1 MKICVHCFND
11 LELKQFIVSNSS
23 EKGKCDYCEDG
34 SNSELIEIGELL
46 DFFAEFIQI
55 FKFSATGIPLAQ
67 KIQKDWNLFSGE
79 ATCNNILSDILLAL
93 KSPFINSN
101 RTVDYTDDI
110 IECSSYWETLKE
122 EIKWKKRFLTNI
134 DKLEELGWIRHLSQT
149 VQLSEAE
156 PLFRAR
162 LHYRD
167 KQNEITIADMGCQD
181 KLLVQAGRA
190 NPQGIPYLYLSKDIE
205 TSLYEVRASFLDEVS
220 VGTFQIKDHSTVI
233 LVDFTE
239 SASAFS
245 KVDEIVEY
253 TKRMLLKRYISA
265 DLSKPI
271 RRYDSEIEY
280 IPTQFICEYIRYIN
294 NKDDIIIDGILF
306 NSSLHSGGKNIVL
319 FEQDKVE
326 CISVALHQVTKVEI
340 QARNI

>member
-1 MKICVHCFND
+1 MKVCAHCFND
-11 LELKQFIVSNSS
+11 LELKQFIVSNSN
-23 EKGKCDYCEDG
+23 ETGKCDYCEDD
-34 SNSELIEIGELL
+34 SNAELIEIGELL
-46 DFFAEFIQI
+46 DFFAEFTQI
-55 FKFSATGIPLAQ
+55 FKYSNTGIPLAQ

-79 ATCNNILSDILLAL
+79 ATCKNILSDILFAL
-93 KSPFINSN
+93 KSQFLNSN
-101 RTVDYTDDI
+101 ITVDYTDDI
-110 IECSSYWETLKE
+110 VECSQYWETLKD

-149 VQLSEAE
+149 VQLSETE

-162 LHYRD
+162 LHYSGNQ
-167 KQNEITIADMGCQD
+167 KEIKIADMGCPNNH
-181 KLLVQAGRA
+181 LAQAGRA
-190 NPQGIPYLYLSKDIE
+190 NPQGIAYLYLSKEIE

-220 VGTFQIKDHSTVI
+220 VGTFQIKDHSSVI

-245 KVDEIVEY
+245 KVDEIFEY

-271 RRYDSEIEY
+271 RRYDSEIDY

-319 FEQDKVE
+319 FKQEKVE
-326 CISVALHQVTKVEI
+326 CISVALHQVTKVDI
-340 QARNI
+340 QAKSI